1 MTTRPGTDDLVGAAE
16 IARLL
21 GDLSRQRVQQ
31 LVRSDGFP
39 EPVARLDMGKVW
51 WRDDVER
58 WAAVHRPAQT
68 SARPH
73 RDPVGATDSLAP

>member
-1 MTTRPGTDDLVGAAE
+1 MTTRPGPDDLVGAAE

-31 LVRSDGFP
+31 LVRTDGFP

-51 WRDDVER
+51 WRADVER
-58 WAAVHRPAQT
+58 WAETNRP
-68 SARPH
+68 SPGLR
-73 RDPVGATDSLAP
+73 

>member
-1 MTTRPGTDDLVGAAE
+1 MTTRPGSDDLVGAAE

-31 LVRSDGFP
+31 LVRTYGFP

-51 WRDDVER
+51 WRVDVER
-58 WAAVHRPAQT
+58 WRAEHRP
-68 SARPH
+68 SS
-73 RDPVGATDSLAP
+73 GG